1 MPEIRKKGFPMNHP
15 APTLDRKDTATAR
28 HVIAASFLAWMLD
41 ASDFFIVLFTLD
53 NVASSFHVSI
63 ETILLAPTLTL
74 LMRPL
79 GAYICGSAADRYG
92 RKPILIWTI
101 IAYSLVETA
110 SAFSPNVTTFLVLRT
125 LFGIALGG
133 VWGVGT
139 SLIMESVPSSWRGT
153 ASGILQAGYPAGY
166 LLASLLFLLL
176 PTIGWRGL
184 FIIGGSAILSALYIK
199 VRVPESPDW
208 LARQRENHTGGE
220 LRPAA
225 PGVWSVVRNNVAL
238 SVFAVTVMACFNF
251 MSHGSQD
258 LYPKLFLSL
267 ERGIQPHEV
276 TLIVVLYNIAAIVGG
291 LFFGALSQKIG
302 RQYAI
307 ALAALCVLPIL
318 PLWTLPHSGVWL
330 ALGAICIQFCIQ
342 GAWGVVPAYLSELSP
357 ASVRATFPGLAY
369 QCGNMIAASNALLQH
384 RLSTWFGTGLAI
396 PLMLVVGCASF
407 AVMVLMLLNARRD
420 PKSRSF

>member
-1 MPEIRKKGFPMNHP
+1 MNHP

-139 SLIMESVPSSWRGT
+139 SL
-153 ASGILQAGYPAGY
+153 
-166 LLASLLFLLL
+166 
-176 PTIGWRGL
+176 
-184 FIIGGSAILSALYIK
+184 
-199 VRVPESPDW
+199 
-208 LARQRENHTGGE
+208 
-220 LRPAA
+220 
-225 PGVWSVVRNNVAL
+225 
-238 SVFAVTVMACFNF
+238 
-251 MSHGSQD
+251 
-258 LYPKLFLSL
+258 
-267 ERGIQPHEV
+267 
-276 TLIVVLYNIAAIVGG
+276 
-291 LFFGALSQKIG
+291 
-302 RQYAI
+302 
-307 ALAALCVLPIL
+307 
-318 PLWTLPHSGVWL
+318 
-330 ALGAICIQFCIQ
+330 
-342 GAWGVVPAYLSELSP
+342 
-357 ASVRATFPGLAY
+357 
-369 QCGNMIAASNALLQH
+369 
-384 RLSTWFGTGLAI
+384 
-396 PLMLVVGCASF
+396 
-407 AVMVLMLLNARRD
+407 
-420 PKSRSF
+420 

>member
-1 MPEIRKKGFPMNHP
+1 MNHP

-184 FIIGGSAILSALYIK
+184 FIIGGSAVLSALYIK

-208 LARQRENHTGGE
+208 LARQRENHAGNE

-267 ERGIQPHEV
+267 EKGIQPHEV

-407 AVMVLMLLNARRD
+407 SVMVLMLLNARRD

>member
-1 MPEIRKKGFPMNHP
+1 MNHP

-110 SAFSPNVTTFLVLRT
+110 SAFSPNVTTFLLLRT

-208 LARQRENHTGGE
+208 LARQRENHAGNE

-267 ERGIQPHEV
+267 EKGIQPHEV

-407 AVMVLMLLNARRD
+407 SVMVLMLLNAHRD

>member
-1 MPEIRKKGFPMNHP
+1 MNHP

-184 FIIGGSAILSALYIK
+184 FIIGGSAVLSALYIK

-208 LARQRENHTGGE
+208 LARQRENHAGNE
-220 LRPAA
+220 LRPAT

-267 ERGIQPHEV
+267 EKGIQPHEV

-407 AVMVLMLLNARRD
+407 SVMVLMLLNARRD

>member
-1 MPEIRKKGFPMNHP
+1 MNHP

-208 LARQRENHTGGE
+208 LARQRENHTGSE

>member
-1 MPEIRKKGFPMNHP
+1 MNHP

-110 SAFSPNVTTFLVLRT
+110 SAFSPNVTTFLLLRT

-184 FIIGGSAILSALYIK
+184 FIIGGSAVLSALYIK

-208 LARQRENHTGGE
+208 LARQRENHAGNE

-267 ERGIQPHEV
+267 EKGIQPHEV

-318 PLWTLPHSGVWL
+318 PLWTLPHSGIWL

-407 AVMVLMLLNARRD
+407 SVMVLMLLNARRD

>member
-1 MPEIRKKGFPMNHP
+1 MNHP

-110 SAFSPNVTTFLVLRT
+110 SAFSPNVTTFLLLRT

-184 FIIGGSAILSALYIK
+184 FIIGGSAVLSALYIK

-208 LARQRENHTGGE
+208 LARQRENHAGNE

-267 ERGIQPHEV
+267 EKGIQPHEV

-407 AVMVLMLLNARRD
+407 SVMVLMLLNARRD

>member
-1 MPEIRKKGFPMNHP
+1 MNHP

-184 FIIGGSAILSALYIK
+184 FIIGGSAVLSALYIK

-208 LARQRENHTGGE
+208 LARQRENHAGNE

-267 ERGIQPHEV
+267 EKGIQPHEV
-276 TLIVVLYNIAAIVGG
+276 TLIVVFYNIAAIVGG

-407 AVMVLMLLNARRD
+407 SVMVLMLLNARRD